1 MAPKRPAPPALSASA
16 SGTAFRKS
24 SAKKRK
30 GDAEVLP
37 RKTRSTK
44 HLAGGSNKGKEK
56 AKDSFVDIPTKSSLN
71 GATNPSE
78 GQKKI
83 STAKPDNRQNGNQKR
98 KNLAHFQVSTS
109 KEAETFI
116 AKSKPLVQ
124 DSTNYTH
131 IEKEKGPH
139 TSYRIVAGSY
149 ERLLYGFH
157 VLFEGEDNS
166 IPTFHT
172 MFSFAAHTSCIT
184 AIAAASSD
192 SKWLAT
198 GAGDETV
205 RVWDLKKKKE
215 VGGLVGHNGTI
226 HSLNFPTRTYLLSAD
241 SSGLIN
247 LYRTR
252 DWSLL
257 KTLRGHTG
265 KVNACVAHPSG
276 KLALSVGKD
285 GMLRMWDLMRGKG
298 AGAVR
303 LNLGQEEGSK
313 VLYKEEPLDVKWNKS
328 GSRFAVMGRTEVV
341 VYKTDMTRIAGL
353 LVRRDDPKKKFGCV
367 EWYGDDILLTGNETG
382 VVEVYQVNDTT
393 IQGPVGKLMGHTNR

>member
-1 MAPKRPAPPALSASA
+1 MAPKRPAPPASSASA
-16 SGTAFRKS
+16 SGTASRKS

-30 GDAEVLP
+30 GDAEVFP
-37 RKTRSTK
+37 RKIDSSKSLNGST
-44 HLAGGSNKGKEK
+44 KGKEK
-56 AKDSFVDIPTKSSLN
+56 AKDNPANIPTKSSSN
-71 GATNPSE
+71 GATKSNKSQIKKCQIVE
-78 GQKKI
+78 AANTQNGKQKKKNLARFNVSTLKEADT
-83 STAKPDNRQNGNQKR
+83 STAKSKQIEQGI
-98 KNLAHFQVSTS
+98 AEFHQV
-109 KEAETFI
+109 
-116 AKSKPLVQ
+116 
-124 DSTNYTH
+124 
-131 IEKEKGPH
+131 EKEKGPH

-157 VLFEGEDNS
+157 VTFEEDKES
-166 IPTFHT
+166 IPTFNT
-172 MFSFAAHTSCIT
+172 MFSFAAHSSCIT
-184 AIAAASSD
+184 AIAAASSE

-215 VGGLVGHNGTI
+215 VGGLVGHSGTI
-226 HSLNFPTRTYLLSAD
+226 HSLSFPARTYLLSAD

-298 AGAVR
+298 AGAMR

-328 GSRFAVMGRTEVV
+328 GSRFAVMGRTEVA

-353 LVRRDDPKKKFGCV
+353 IVRRDDPKRKFGCV
-367 EWYGDDILLTGNETG
+367 EWHGDDILLTGNEMG
-382 VVEVYQVNDTT
+382 VVEIYHLNDTS
-393 IQGPVGKLMGHTNR
+393 IQGPIGKLLGHTNR